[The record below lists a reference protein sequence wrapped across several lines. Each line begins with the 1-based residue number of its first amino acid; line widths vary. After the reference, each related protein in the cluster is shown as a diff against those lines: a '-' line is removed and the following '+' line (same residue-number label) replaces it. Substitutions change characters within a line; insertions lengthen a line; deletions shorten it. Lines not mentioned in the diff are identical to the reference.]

1 MCRQEAAD
9 CKDSG
14 VEPVHSA
21 VSAHVSAPTSGSR
34 LEAAALEVPTCVK
47 SPTAGPGDEVSGVG
61 SLVEQPTSVITCQT
75 DVGLQKIK
83 DGGIVEDIPATSNLA
98 GSLVQEGMLAQGE
111 ANSSL
116 CDALPSSVARVD
128 VLESLCADVG
138 TTVGPG
144 DHLLEVLSS
153 KDLKAVV
160 DFGGIPNPTLG
171 GFRSSERIRSQPNA
185 DATQLERAM
194 LNARVHNDYC
204 HEGKI
209 LNHSFL
215 DFDEEDICARA
226 DRLGISLGKNKEQ
239 KLASVKSIKNVE
251 FNRSLTILKKSD
263 VVTYDSA
270 DGPSMLLSSRISSL
284 AEDLEAEE
292 AVGDDDFDLN
302 IPLIT
307 FKNKRKKKVYDL
319 SAVRR
324 SARVKSK
331 NHI

>member
-1 MCRQEAAD
+1 
-9 CKDSG
+9 
-14 VEPVHSA
+14 
-21 VSAHVSAPTSGSR
+21 
-34 LEAAALEVPTCVK
+34 
-47 SPTAGPGDEVSGVG
+47 
-61 SLVEQPTSVITCQT
+61 
-75 DVGLQKIK
+75 
-83 DGGIVEDIPATSNLA
+83 
-98 GSLVQEGMLAQGE
+98 
-111 ANSSL
+111 
-116 CDALPSSVARVD
+116 
-128 VLESLCADVG
+128 LCADVG